1 MAYLYRHIRADKDEP
16 FYVGIGS
23 DDVFKRAY
31 EKNNRNRHWRNI
43 VKNTPYNVE
52 IIVEGLTWKEACEK
66 EKEFVS
72 LYGRTD
78 LGSGSLCNLTEG
90 GEGTV
95 GMKHTDETKK
105 KISQDNKRP
114 EKLAI
119 CMENLKKMQTPE
131 ARAKA
136 LANRDYKEITR
147 KRLLKTDYIKIREAS
162 EKVIFQYDLQGNFIK
177 EWKSA
182 TEAVN
187 SLGGKLKNSN
197 ISKCC
202 DGQRNHCGGF
212 IWRHVIDNKLS
223 EIIPIFSNKK
233 IIIQYDSNMNYIDE
247 FESIRDASRKSSIA
261 RANITSCCNE
271 KTKHA
276 GGYIWKFKLNNITN

>member
-136 LANRDYKEITR
+136 LANRNYSFNKNPEVIAKRKASTDYKTIG
-147 KRLLKTDYIKIREAS
+147 LKHSKP
-162 EKVIFQYDLQGNFIK
+162 VLQYNLDGNFIK
-177 EWKSA
+177 EWTSA
-182 TEAVN
+182 YVVYKE
-187 SLGGKLKNSN
+187 LGYNFGH
-197 ISKCC
+197 I
-202 DGQRNHCGGF
+202 H
-212 IWRHVIDNKLS
+212 
-223 EIIPIFSNKK
+223 
-233 IIIQYDSNMNYIDE
+233 
-247 FESIRDASRKSSIA
+247 
-261 RANITSCCNE
+261 SCCKGEN
-271 KTKHA
+271 KYKSCH
-276 GGYIWKFKLNNITN
+276 GYVWKYKNN